1 VNLVYETQVEVE
13 VVVTI
18 QALVVMPTVV
28 VVALELLL

>member
-28 VVALELLL
+28 VVAPELLL